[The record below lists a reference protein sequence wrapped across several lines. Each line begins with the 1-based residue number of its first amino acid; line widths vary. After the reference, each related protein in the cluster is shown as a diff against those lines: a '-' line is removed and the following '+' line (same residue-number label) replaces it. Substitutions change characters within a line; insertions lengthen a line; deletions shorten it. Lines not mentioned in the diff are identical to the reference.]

1 MNLPFFYRRI
11 LLRAAIDPRLRL
23 FRLSRLL
30 RRPVEIALELTNACN
45 LSCVMCFRTRM
56 TRPKGFM
63 GVTDARRAIDR
74 VKTFPKSLFL
84 PQGFGESLLHPDFL
98 DILGYARSVIPN
110 RIILITNGTLLH
122 KDVSREIVKRRLADG
137 IVISVETGRKEEY
150 EKIRVRGDFD
160 QLDSNINDFIEQR
173 RIFNKT
179 TPTLLLRGVAL
190 QDEESVL
197 ALLHKKWGRL
207 LSDGDSIGV
216 NWTVAWTGPDVEP
229 RVASGQSDGPPT
241 ERRLA
246 CRRLWHS
253 LTIGLNR
260 DVTPCCLDYDFQLSV
275 GNINERSLRDI
286 WQGSRL
292 AELRAAHL
300 RGDLSQIPL
309 CKTCKDWE

>member
-11 LLRAAIDPRLRL
+11 LLRAAIDPGLRL

-63 GVTDARRAIDR
+63 GVAEARRAIDH
-74 VKTFPKSLFL
+74 VKNFPRSLFL

-98 DILGYARSVIPN
+98 DILGYARSVISN
-110 RIILITNGTLLH
+110 RIILITNGTLLR
-122 KDVSREIVKRRLADG
+122 KEVSREIIKRRLADG
-137 IVISVETGRKEEY
+137 IVISVETGCKEDY
-150 EKIRVRGDFD
+150 EKIRVKGDFD
-160 QLDSNINDFIEQR
+160 QLDSNINDLIEQR
-173 RIFNKT
+173 RIHNET

-190 QDEESVL
+190 QDEESVV
-197 ALLHKKWGRL
+197 ALLHKKWGRM

-216 NWTVAWTGPDVEP
+216 NCTVAWTQSGVGP
-229 RVASGQSDGPPT
+229 RAASGQSSAPST
-241 ERRLA
+241 KRRLA

-275 GNINERSLRDI
+275 GNINENSLRDI
-286 WQGSRL
+286 WQGSKL
-292 AELRAAHL
+292 AELREAHL
-300 RGDLSQIPL
+300 RGALDEIPL